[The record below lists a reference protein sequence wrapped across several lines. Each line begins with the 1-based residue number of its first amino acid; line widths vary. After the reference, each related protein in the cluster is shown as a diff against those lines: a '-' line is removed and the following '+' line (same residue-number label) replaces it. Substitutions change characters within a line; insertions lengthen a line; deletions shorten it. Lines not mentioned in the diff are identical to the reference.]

1 MNAVLS
7 QLYIENVAV
16 IEKAT
21 IEFHKGFNILTGET
35 GAGKSIIIDSM
46 HGILGE
52 RTSKDMVRNGAESAF
67 VSGLFTDLTDQA
79 ISKLRELG
87 FEPEEDAS
95 VLVQRT
101 IQAEGKST
109 CRINGRP
116 ATVSALKELGKTLM
130 NIHGQHESYH
140 LLSPELHIHY
150 IDESG
155 DLNTLVKEYRNVYQE
170 LKQIQSEIGAHATD
184 EAEKLRRI
192 DLLTYQIEELEQAN
206 LRENEKEEL
215 MERKTTMMHAEKIAS
230 AITAA
235 KAALDGDES
244 FDGVLSTLTAITAS
258 LQDSEQYL
266 PALNPIIQ
274 KLHELSYGLE
284 DVSEALREQESQM
297 EFDASELLEIE
308 TRLDLLYRLS
318 IKYGQTTEEMLAFLE
333 RCRQELSQIN
343 HSEETLIQ
351 LNETYEILKEKAIQ
365 LAKQLSDK
373 RKKTAEQFTKKV
385 KHELQFLNMPGIEFQ
400 VEQERVPLNSN
411 GCDKIQFLISV
422 NPGEPAKP
430 IAKIASGGELS
441 RIMLAIQTVLS
452 AHDDLDTMIFDE
464 VDTGISGSAAQKVGL
479 KLHEVSKYAQVICI
493 THLAQIACLADYHL
507 LIQKQV
513 TNHKTYTQV
522 IPLSKEAQ
530 TKEIA
535 RMIGGSAIT
544 PLLLQNA
551 QEMIDS
557 AKQLKA

>member
-1 MNAVLS
+1 MLS

-52 RTSKDMVRNGAESAF
+52 RTSKDMVRSGAESAF
-67 VSGLFTDLTDQA
+67 VSGLFTDLTEQA
-79 ISKLRELG
+79 INKLQELG
-87 FEPEEDAS
+87 FEPEEDGS
-95 VLVQRT
+95 VLIHRT

-155 DLNTLVKEYRNVYQE
+155 DLNTLVKEYRSVYQE

-184 EAEKLRRI
+184 ETEKLRRI

-284 DVSEALREQESQM
+284 DVSDALREQESQM

-333 RCRQELSQIN
+333 KCRQELNQIN

-365 LAKQLSDK
+365 LAKTLSDK

-400 VEQERVPLNSN
+400 VEQERVPLTSN

-479 KLHEVSKYAQVICI
+479 KLHEVSRYAQVICI

-513 TNHKTYTQV
+513 TENKTYTQV

-530 TKEIA
+530 IKEIA
-535 RMIGGSAIT
+535 RMIGGQAIT

-557 AKQLKA
+557 AKQLKS

>member
-1 MNAVLS
+1 MLS

-52 RTSKDMVRNGAESAF
+52 RTSKDMVRSGAESAF
-67 VSGLFTDLTDQA
+67 VSGLFTDLTEQA
-79 ISKLRELG
+79 INKLQELG
-87 FEPEEDAS
+87 FEPEEDGS
-95 VLVQRT
+95 VLIHRT

-155 DLNTLVKEYRNVYQE
+155 DLNTLVKEYRSVYQE

-215 MERKTTMMHAEKIAS
+215 MERKTTMMHSEKIAS

-258 LQDSEQYL
+258 LQDPEQYL

-333 RCRQELSQIN
+333 KCRQELNQIN

-365 LAKQLSDK
+365 LAKTLSDK

-479 KLHEVSKYAQVICI
+479 KLHEVSRYAQVICI

-513 TNHKTYTQV
+513 TENKTYTQV

-530 TKEIA
+530 IKEIA
-535 RMIGGSAIT
+535 RMIGGQAIT

-557 AKQLKA
+557 AKQLKS

>member
-21 IEFHKGFNILTGET
+21 IEFQKGFNILTGET

-87 FEPEEDAS
+87 FEPEDDGS

-155 DLNTLVKEYRNVYQE
+155 DLNTLVKEYRNVFQE

-284 DVSEALREQESQM
+284 DVSDALREQESQM

-333 RCRQELSQIN
+333 KCRQELNQIN

-535 RMIGGSAIT
+535 RMIGGETIT

>member
-1 MNAVLS
+1 MLS
-7 QLYIENVAV
+7 QLYIENIAV

-21 IEFHKGFNILTGET
+21 IEFHQGLNILTGET

-150 IDESG
+150 IDKSG
-155 DLNTLVKEYRNVYQE
+155 DLNTLVREYRSVYQE

-284 DVSEALREQESQM
+284 DVSEALREQESQI

-318 IKYGQTTEEMLAFLE
+318 IKYGQTTEEILAFLE
-333 RCRQELSQIN
+333 KCRQELDQIN

-365 LAKQLSDK
+365 LAKKLSDK

-400 VEQERVPLNSN
+400 VEQERVPLNSK

-479 KLHEVSKYAQVICI
+479 KLHEVSKHAQVICI

-513 TNHKTYTQV
+513 TENKTYTQV
-522 IPLSKEAQ
+522 IPLNQDGQ

-535 RMIGGSAIT
+535 RMIGGEAIT